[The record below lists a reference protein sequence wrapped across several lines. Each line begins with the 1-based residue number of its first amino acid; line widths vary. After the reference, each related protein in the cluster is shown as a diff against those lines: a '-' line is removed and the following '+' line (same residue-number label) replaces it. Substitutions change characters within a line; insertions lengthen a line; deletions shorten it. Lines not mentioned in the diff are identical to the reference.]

1 MTGTDGR
8 FSQKYRE
15 VLPKCSKISY
25 SILRRNSGGRESSSS
40 GVLGL
45 SLGEGS
51 EVEPT
56 DWLSKGSGSVS

>member
-15 VLPKCSKISY
+15 VLSKCSKRSY

-56 DWLSKGSGSVS
+56 DWLYKGSSSVS